1 MKSVFHGGPVKTLRK
16 ESTRGL
22 PDHPPQG
29 NPTSQTP
36 LHLGVGDTDT
46 VSRWQG
52 LFCEG
57 KIRSLSLLLW
67 RVRYALESINLTNSY
82 GAKEA
87 ESNS

>member
-1 MKSVFHGGPVKTLRK
+1 MDSL
-16 ESTRGL
+16 
-22 PDHPPQG
+22 DHPPQG

-57 KIRSLSLLLW
+57 KIRSLSLLL
-67 RVRYALESINLTNSY
+67 RCESGMPWSLLILQTVMEPKRLNLTVEVL
-82 GAKEA
+82 KKLEHL
-87 ESNS
+87 